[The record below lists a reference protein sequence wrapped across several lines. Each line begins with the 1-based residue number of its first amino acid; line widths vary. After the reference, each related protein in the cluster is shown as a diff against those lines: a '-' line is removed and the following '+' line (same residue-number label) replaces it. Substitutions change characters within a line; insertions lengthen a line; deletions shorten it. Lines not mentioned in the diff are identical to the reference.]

1 MPLQKIDIGLSNL
14 PVSHRDNGK
23 TLLEPAE
30 KAYLEQSSV
39 TVESCRG
46 DQLLYWTIRVKS
58 PEFNP
63 QKDQTRLADLWKY
76 DSIRFGFGTLLNGKL
91 SGRTLQDDDFEYAAG
106 KVAGKAIVFRRKRS
120 RAIHNSLIKET
131 SIAKEVKF
139 KIEAPPGEQ
148 ICRFAFPRTAIR
160 PLELRSGGTMRNNV
174 RVKFRRNDKRIGYLQ
189 ITQETGEMK

>member
-14 PVSHRDNGK
+14 PVSHRDNGM
-23 TLLEPAE
+23 TLLDPAE
-30 KAYLEQSSV
+30 KAYLEQCSV

-46 DQLLYWTIRVKS
+46 DQLLHW
-58 PEFNP
+58 
-63 QKDQTRLADLWKY
+63 
-76 DSIRFGFGTLLNGKL
+76 LN
-91 SGRTLQDDDFEYAAG
+91 
-106 KVAGKAIVFRRKRS
+106 RRKRS

-131 SIAKEVKF
+131 CIAKEVKF

-148 ICRFAFPRTAIR
+148 ICRFAFPRTAIH

>member
-14 PVSHRDNGK
+14 PVSHRDNGM

-30 KAYLEQSSV
+30 KAYLV
-39 TVESCRG
+39 TVESGRA
-46 DQLLYWTIRVKS
+46 IS
-58 PEFNP
+58 S
-63 QKDQTRLADLWKY
+63 
-76 DSIRFGFGTLLNGKL
+76 SIGQSGLN
-91 SGRTLQDDDFEYAAG
+91 
-106 KVAGKAIVFRRKRS
+106 RRKRS
-120 RAIHNSLIKET
+120 RVIHDSLIKET

-148 ICRFAFPRTAIR
+148 IYRFVFPRAAIR